1 MMNNKNYES
10 IYTKHIETL
19 YGPKRND
26 LYDKDL
32 IKHNILPH
40 NYIIDKRIDLT
51 HLETYSI
58 DPDGCEDADDA
69 FSIYFEDNKL
79 YLAIHIADPT
89 EFINIESKLW
99 TFMEK
104 TIITKYPSNR
114 KPIHLIPDMIMKIS
128 SLMENEYGDIKNA
141 ITILTEINIINYLPC
156 HNIQLLF
163 SRIKVNK
170 ENSFSYEK
178 ASINVNNIESFR
190 YGLRISKALQNKRMK
205 KTIGVKLNE
214 LNSSIIK
221 YHNNVP
227 YLYINSI
234 EEKDMKQMIAEFAIF
249 ANSYVGEYL
258 KINFNKHGI
267 FRTCNAS
274 DINQSENYKNLN
286 GNELLHEIITNG
298 IHADYMNTVSS
309 HDLVGSDEYTH
320 FTSPIRRVSDCIC
333 HYLLK
338 YIHLKK
344 TNKDLKIPFN
354 LDKLQELSEKCI
366 IETKKIKKV
375 QYKDDKFRLI
385 QVMNYLL
392 FDYQYIQ
399 LSFYITSYKE
409 PFLNIIINTINE
421 HNIYISY
428 TLKIKNNINYIH
440 DPEYIYNIN
449 ITYVN
454 IPGKFDEGSIPELDY
469 MIFNMY
475 NHIT

>member
-1 MMNNKNYES
+1 MMNNDNYEF

-26 LYDKDL
+26 IYDKDL

-40 NYIIDKRIDLT
+40 NYNINDRIDLT

-69 FSIYFEDNKL
+69 FSIYFEENKL

-89 EFINIESKLW
+89 EFINLDSELW
-99 TFMEK
+99 TSIER
-104 TIITKYPSNR
+104 TVITKYPSNR
-114 KPIHLIPDMIMKIS
+114 KPIHLMPDTIMQIS
-128 SLMENEYGDIKNA
+128 SLMNNEFGNTKNA
-141 ITILTEINIINYLPC
+141 ITILTEIDTINYLPC

-163 SRIKVNK
+163 TRVNVK
-170 ENSFSYEK
+170 HENAYSYFD
-178 ASINVNNIESFR
+178 ASNNINNIDCFN
-190 YGLRISKALQNKRMK
+190 YGIKISKALQEKRMK

-214 LNSSIIK
+214 LNSSFTK
-221 YHNNVP
+221 YYNYVP
-227 YLYINSI
+227 YLYNDSN

-258 KINFNKHGI
+258 KINFNQHGI
-267 FRTCNAS
+267 FRTCNAT
-274 DINQSENYKNLN
+274 DINQSDYYKNLD
-286 GNELLHEIITNG
+286 GNDLLHEIITNG
-298 IHADYMNTVSS
+298 IHADYMNTVAS

-344 TNKDLKIPFN
+344 YNIDLEIPFDLN
-354 LDKLQELSEKCI
+354 KLQGLSEKCVV
-366 IETKKIKKV
+366 ETKKIKKI

-385 QVMNYLL
+385 QIMNLL
-392 FDYQYIQ
+392 LYEFENIQ
-399 LSFYITSYKE
+399 LSFYITSFKQH
-409 PFLNIIINTINE
+409 FLNIIINKINE

-440 DPEYIYNIN
+440 NPKYTYNLN

-454 IPGKFDEGSIPELDY
+454 IPGKFDEGSIPELDNY
-469 MIFNMY
+469 IFSMLL
-475 NHIT
+475 